1 MQIEDRLSQF
11 VAETSL
17 EDIPDETV
25 EFTKHLLLKTAAG
38 TIAGSQTPSGESV
51 YEYIETNANQEDAPV
66 LGAGF
71 KTSAEDAA
79 LANGYFS
86 HAAELEDD
94 QFPVA
99 TSDITVIPV
108 VLALVERLDLTGHEI
123 VETTA
128 VAMEA
133 MNRVGSFP
141 VTHLGYSDL
150 PFYGV
155 IGAQAAAAKAYGFD
169 QERTKDMLGFGIAQ
183 SSGWRINFGT
193 AAHYWESAVPCRN
206 AISSAEL
213 VKKGADSNP
222 DLEEWITTLIGDD
235 IDVETITEG
244 LGSDW
249 QIHQTAIKK
258 YPVCFLTHR
267 QIDTLRELRDAHD
280 LSAENVES
288 IATVV
293 GPIDEIVDRPD
304 PTTVD
309 DARFSLQH
317 VLATVMLN
325 GGIWYSDLQPKSIN
339 DPDVKAL
346 RSKVEVEVRDD
357 WPAEF
362 NSGTI
367 HVAVRTTDGEVYE
380 KERRDMIG
388 GPNEPLS
395 TEEMRALYR
404 QILENYYDQPLLT
417 SEQIDRTA
425 DAILDLENE
434 TDPTDLFEALTS
446 ETA

>member
-1 MQIEDRLSQF
+1 
-11 VAETSL
+11 
-17 EDIPDETV
+17 
-25 EFTKHLLLKTAAG
+25 LKPTRIKR
-38 TIAGSQTPSGESV
+38 THRFC
-51 YEYIETNANQEDAPV
+51 
-66 LGAGF
+66 AGF

-258 YPVCFLTHR
+258 YPV
-267 QIDTLRELRDAHD
+267 
-280 LSAENVES
+280 
-288 IATVV
+288 
-293 GPIDEIVDRPD
+293 
-304 PTTVD
+304 
-309 DARFSLQH
+309 FS
-317 VLATVMLN
+317 
-325 GGIWYSDLQPKSIN
+325 
-339 DPDVKAL
+339 
-346 RSKVEVEVRDD
+346 
-357 WPAEF
+357 
-362 NSGTI
+362 
-367 HVAVRTTDGEVYE
+367 
-380 KERRDMIG
+380 
-388 GPNEPLS
+388 
-395 TEEMRALYR
+395 
-404 QILENYYDQPLLT
+404 
-417 SEQIDRTA
+417 
-425 DAILDLENE
+425 
-434 TDPTDLFEALTS
+434 
-446 ETA
+446 

>member
-1 MQIEDRLSQF
+1 MHIEDEIAEF
-11 VAETSL
+11 VTETSI
-17 EDIPDETV
+17 EDIPEETV
-25 EFTKHLLLKTAAG
+25 EFTKHLLLKTVAG
-38 TIAGSQTPSGESV
+38 TIAGSQTPSGEVV
-51 YEYIETNANQEDAPV
+51 YEYVETNATRADAPV

-71 KTSAEDAA
+71 ETSAEDAA

-108 VLALVERLDLTGHEI
+108 VVALVERLDLSGREI
-123 VETTA
+123 IETIA
-128 VAMEA
+128 VAMEV

-155 IGAQAAAAKAYGFD
+155 IGAQVAAAKAYGFD
-169 QERTKDMLGFGIAQ
+169 REQTKNMLGLGIAQ

-193 AAHYWESAVPCRN
+193 AAHYWESAAPCRN
-206 AISSAEL
+206 AISTAAL
-213 VKKGADSNP
+213 VRMGADSNP
-222 DLEEWITTLIGDD
+222 DIEEWITTLLGDD
-235 IDVETITEG
+235 IDVETITDG
-244 LGSDW
+244 MGSEW
-249 QIHQTAIKK
+249 KIHQTAIKK

-267 QIDTLRELRDAHD
+267 QIDSLRELRDAHD
-280 LSAENVES
+280 LTAENVES
-288 IATVV
+288 ISTTV

-325 GGIWYSDLQPKSIN
+325 GGIWYSDLQPESVD

-346 RSKVEVEVRDD
+346 RSKVEVDVRND

-362 NSGTI
+362 NSGTV
-367 HVAVRTTDGEVYE
+367 HVTVTTTDGEQYR
-380 KERRDMIG
+380 KERKDMIG
-388 GPNEPLS
+388 GPSEPLS
-395 TEEMRALYR
+395 TDEMRDLYR
-404 QILENYYDQPLLT
+404 RILENYYTQPLLAA
-417 SEQIDRTA
+417 EQIDRTA

-434 TDPTDLFEALTS
+434 TDPAELFDVLTY
-446 ETA
+446 ETE